1 MGGPVAERP
10 TLRVTNIPQTVTAHD
25 LLRFLESALGPG
37 SVYAI
42 DIVTDRKN
50 WKPRGFG
57 RVQFASLHHR
67 DLALSKPLVLKSQTL
82 ALSDA
87 YDDIVPRPVHERH
100 RVDGGILH
108 AGFMAERGCLCELER
123 WRRVRVWLMP
133 ERRRVE
139 FWVWVEEE
147 CYKLEVGF
155 DDVVESVECRSSGD
169 GGGSA
174 GKAINALLLTVKNGP
189 RIYKRISGS
198 DVNSK
203 FSPDRYHIYKEDF
216 NFLWVR
222 TTDFSPVKAVGQSTT
237 FCWEVDEVLQ
247 LPAADVFASFPYYKE
262 GTIDLTI
269 EEGGD
274 FHSASEIVPLL
285 ECNSGPKLDYAI
297 VFQLNALV
305 HTQKISLAAAYE
317 LTDILSTLD
326 VDTAVLVL
334 QKLHKLTS
342 TCYDPVPFVKT
353 QLHVLK
359 RDSKNLPSSAL
370 RRLTDSNVMFCH
382 RAFVTPTRIYCL
394 GPELETSNYV
404 VKNFASHSSDFLR
417 VSFVEEDWSK
427 IPPNALSTST
437 QQGVFSKPLRTG
449 IYHRILT
456 VLREGIVIGEKK
468 FQFLAFS
475 ASQLRSNSVWMF
487 SSNDEVTAEQI
498 REWMGCF
505 NKIRSV
511 SKCAAR
517 MGQMFSSSVQ
527 TMVVPAQ
534 DVEIIPDIEVN
545 TRGFDYCFSDGIGK
559 ISKSF
564 ARQVAQKCGLTDSPS
579 AFQIRYGG
587 YKGVIA
593 VDRRSF
599 RKLSLRESMH
609 KFESS
614 NRMLNVTKWSDS
626 MPCYLNREIISLLS
640 TLGVEDEKL
649 AAMQQKQLLILG
661 RMLTDREAALTAL
674 ESLSGAERRNI
685 ILKMLVAG
693 YEPTADPY
701 LLMML
706 RAHHEIQ
713 LSELKSRCRIHVP
726 KGRILLGCL
735 DEAGI
740 LDYGQVYVRV
750 TMTKAELESGE
761 QRFLRKVDETT
772 AAVIGK
778 VVVTK
783 NPCLHPGDIRVLEA
797 VFEVELEETGLVDCI
812 VFPQKGERPHP
823 NECSGGDLD
832 GDLFFISWDE
842 DIIPMRTDTP
852 MDYTGRRPRI
862 TDHEVTLEE
871 IHKFF
876 VDYMIND
883 TLGAIST
890 AHLVHADR
898 EPEKARSEKCLQ
910 LATLH
915 SMAVDFAKTGAPAEM
930 PRVLKPREFPDFM
943 ERVDKPM
950 YTSTGVLGK
959 LYRATQEFSLE
970 KSNIIWS
977 EEVAREY
984 YDRDLEVDGYEAFV
998 DTAVTHRDKYIEKL
1012 SALMHFYGAESE
1024 DEILTGNLRSRA
1036 VYLRRDNRKYGDMK
1050 DRISLSVK
1058 SLHKEAREWFES
1070 GCKANERER
1079 LASAWY
1085 RVAYH
1090 PSFIR
1095 RSFNFLSF
1103 PWIVGDVLLSIRSV
1117 NRRKSLA

>member
-1 MGGPVAERP
+1 M
-10 TLRVTNIPQTVTAHD
+10 
-25 LLRFLESALGPG
+25 
-37 SVYAI
+37 
-42 DIVTDRKN
+42 
-50 WKPRGFG
+50 
-57 RVQFASLHHR
+57 
-67 DLALSKPLVLKSQTL
+67 LKSQTL

-87 YDDIVPRPVHERH
+87 YDDIIPRPVHERH
-100 RVDGGILH
+100 RLDGGVLH
-108 AGFMAERGCLCELER
+108 AGFAVERDYLCELER

-155 DDVVESVECRSSGD
+155 DDVVESVGCCLGGD
-169 GGGSA
+169 GGGA
-174 GKAINALLLTVKNGP
+174 GGTRVNALLLTVKNGP

-198 DVNSK
+198 DVTSK
-203 FSPDRYHIYKEDF
+203 FSPDRYHIYTEDF

-237 FCWEVDEVLQ
+237 FCWEVDEGLQ

-269 EEGGD
+269 EEGED

-285 ECNSGPKLDYAI
+285 ECNSGPKLEYEI

-305 HTQKISLAAAYE
+305 HAQKISLAAAYA

-342 TCYDPVPFVKT
+342 TCYDPVRFVKT

-370 RRLTDSNVMFCH
+370 RRLTDSNVMFCN

-487 SSNDEVTAEQI
+487 ASNDEVTAEQI

-511 SKCAAR
+511 SNCAAR

-534 DVEIIPDIEVN
+534 DVEIIPDIEVR

-564 ARQVAQKCGLTDSPS
+564 ASQVAQKCGLTDSPS

-614 NRMLNVTKWSDS
+614 NRMLNVTRWSDW

-640 TLGVEDEKL
+640 TLGVEDEKFE
-649 AAMQQKQLLILG
+649 AMQQKHLLILG
-661 RMLTDREAALTAL
+661 KMLTDREAALTAL
-674 ESLSGAERRNI
+674 ESLSGADHRNI
-685 ILKMLVAG
+685 ISKMLVAG

-735 DEAGI
+735 DEARI
-740 LDYGQVYVRV
+740 LEYGQVYVRV

-761 QRFLRKVDETT
+761 QRFFRKVDETT
-772 AAVIGK
+772 AEVIGT

-797 VFEVELEETGLVDCI
+797 VFVVKLEETGLVDCI
-812 VFPQKGERPHP
+812 VFPQDGERPHP

-842 DIIPMRTDTP
+842 DIIPMQTDSP

-950 YTSTGVLGK
+950 YISTGVLGK
-959 LYRATQEFSLE
+959 LYRATQESLE
-970 KSNIIWS
+970 KSKVVWS
-977 EEVAREY
+977 GEIAREY
-984 YDRDLEVDGYEAFV
+984 YDRDLEVEGYEAFV
-998 DTAVTHRDKYIEKL
+998 DTAVAHRDRYIEKL
-1012 SALMHFYGAESE
+1012 STLMCFYGADSE

-1036 VYLRRDNRKYGDMK
+1036 VYLQRDNRKYGDMK
-1050 DRISLSVK
+1050 DRISLAVR
-1058 SLHKEAREWFES
+1058 SLHKEATGWFES
-1070 GCKANERER
+1070 ECKANERER

-1085 RVAYH
+1085 HVAYH
-1090 PSFIR
+1090 PSFVR
-1095 RSFNFLSF
+1095 GSFNFLSF

-1117 NRRKSLA
+1117 NRRKSPT

>member
-1 MGGPVAERP
+1 
-10 TLRVTNIPQTVTAHD
+10 
-25 LLRFLESALGPG
+25 
-37 SVYAI
+37 
-42 DIVTDRKN
+42 
-50 WKPRGFG
+50 
-57 RVQFASLHHR
+57 
-67 DLALSKPLVLKSQTL
+67 
-82 ALSDA
+82 
-87 YDDIVPRPVHERH
+87 
-100 RVDGGILH
+100 
-108 AGFMAERGCLCELER
+108 
-123 WRRVRVWLMP
+123 MP

-139 FWVWVEEE
+139 FWVWVEGE

-155 DDVVESVECRSSGD
+155 DDVVESVGCCLGGD
-169 GGGSA
+169 GGDCGD
-174 GKAINALLLTVKNGP
+174 GGNGRKPNALLLTFNRGP

-198 DVNSK
+198 DVTSK
-203 FSPDRYHIYKEDF
+203 FSPDRYHIYKDDF

-222 TTDFSPVKAVGQSTT
+222 TTDFSNVKAIGQSTT
-237 FCWEVDEVLQ
+237 FCWEVDEGLQ
-247 LPAADVFASFPYYKE
+247 VPASDVFASFPYYKE
-262 GTIDLTI
+262 GTIDLTL
-269 EEGGD
+269 EEGEE

-285 ECNSGPKLDYAI
+285 ECDSGPKLDYEI
-297 VFQLNALV
+297 VFQLNSLV
-305 HTQKISLAAAYE
+305 HTQKISLAGAYE

-359 RDSKNLPSSAL
+359 RDGKNLPSSAL

-382 RAFVTPTRIYCL
+382 RAFITPTKIYCL

-437 QQGVFSKPLRTG
+437 QQGIFSKPLRTG

-456 VLREGIVIGEKK
+456 VLREGIVIGKKK

-487 SSNDEVTAEQI
+487 ASNDEVTAEQI

-527 TMVVPAQ
+527 TMVVPAH

-545 TRGFDYCFSDGIGK
+545 TRGFDFCFSDGIGK
-559 ISKSF
+559 ISQSF

-599 RKLSLRESMH
+599 RKLSLRESMR

-614 NRMLNVTKWSDS
+614 NRMLNVTQWSNS
-626 MPCYLNREIISLLS
+626 LPCYLNREIITLLS
-640 TLGVEDEKL
+640 TLGVKDEKFE
-649 AAMQQKQLLILG
+649 AMQQKQLLILG
-661 RMLTDREAALTAL
+661 KMLTDREAALSVL
-674 ESLSGAERRNI
+674 ESLSGADRRNI
-685 ILKMLVAG
+685 IAKMLLAG

-713 LSELKSRCRIHVP
+713 LSDLKSRCRIHIP

-750 TMTKAELESGE
+750 TMSKAELESGE
-761 QRFLRKVDETT
+761 QRFFQKVDETT

-783 NPCLHPGDIRVLEA
+783 NPCLHPGDIRVLKA
-797 VFEVELEETGLVDCI
+797 VFEVELEESGLVDCI
-812 VFPQKGERPHP
+812 IFPRKGERPHP

-842 DIIPMRTDTP
+842 DIIPSHTETP

-862 TDHEVTLEE
+862 MDHDVTLEE

-898 EPEKARSEKCLQ
+898 EQEKARSEKCLQ

-950 YTSTGVLGK
+950 YTSTNVLGK
-959 LYRATQEFSLE
+959 LYRATLELSLE
-970 KSNIIWS
+970 KSKIIWS
-977 EEVAREY
+977 DETAREY
-984 YDRDLEVDGYEAFV
+984 YDHDLEVDGFEAFI
-998 DTAVTHRDKYIEKL
+998 DTAVTHRDKYMEKL
-1012 SALMHFYGAESE
+1012 SELMRFYGAESE
-1024 DEILTGNLRSRA
+1024 DEILTGNLRNRA
-1036 VYLRRDNRKYGDMK
+1036 IYLQRDNRKYGDMK

-1058 SLHKEAREWFES
+1058 NLHKEVKGWFES
-1070 GCKANERER
+1070 GCEASEGER

-1085 RVAYH
+1085 HVTYH
-1090 PSFIR
+1090 PSFVHG
-1095 RSFNFLSF
+1095 SFNFLSF

-1117 NRRKSLA
+1117 NRKKSLA

>member
-1 MGGPVAERP
+1 MGGAVAERP
-10 TLRVTNIPQTVTAHD
+10 TLRVSNIPQTVTAHD
-25 LLRFLESALGPG
+25 LLRFLESALGPD

-42 DIVTDRKN
+42 DLFTDRKN

-57 RVQFASLHHR
+57 RVQFASVRHR
-67 DLALSKPLVLKSQTL
+67 DLACSLPLVLNSHAL
-82 ALSDA
+82 ALSA
-87 YDDIVPRPVHERH
+87 AHDDIVPRPVHDAH
-100 RVDGGILH
+100 RLDGAGALR
-108 AGFMAERGCLCELER
+108 AGFLVERDYLCVLEC
-123 WRRVRVWLMP
+123 WSRVRVWLMP

-139 FWVWVEEE
+139 FWVWVGGEEE

-155 DDVVESVECRSSGD
+155 DDVVESVGCRLSG
-169 GGGSA
+169 GERL
-174 GKAINALLLTVKNGP
+174 NALLLTVNRGP

-198 DVNSK
+198 NVTSK

-216 NFLWVR
+216 NFIWVR
-222 TTDFSPVKAVGQSTT
+222 TTDFSRVKAVGQSTT
-237 FCWEVDEVLQ
+237 FCWVVDEGLSVS
-247 LPAADVFASFPYYKE
+247 ASDIFASFPYYKV
-262 GTIDLTI
+262 GTIDLTL
-269 EEGGD
+269 EECAE

-285 ECNSGPKLDYAI
+285 ECNSGPKLDYEI
-297 VFQLNALV
+297 VFLLNALV
-305 HTQKISLAAAYE
+305 HTQKISLAGAYE

-359 RDSKNLPSSAL
+359 RDRKNLVSSAL
-370 RRLTDSNVMFCH
+370 RRLTDNNLMFCH
-382 RAFVTPTRIYCL
+382 RAFITPTKIYCL

-427 IPPNALSTST
+427 VPPNALSTST
-437 QQGVFSKPLRTG
+437 QQGIFSKPLRTG

-487 SSNDEVTAEQI
+487 ASNDEVTAEQI

-511 SKCAAR
+511 SMCAAR

-545 TRGFDYCFSDGIGK
+545 TRGFGYCFSDGIGK
-559 ISKSF
+559 ISQSF

-599 RKLSLRESMH
+599 RKLSLRESMR

-614 NRMLNVTKWSDS
+614 NRMLNVTQWSDS
-626 MPCYLNREIISLLS
+626 LPCYLNREIITLLS
-640 TLGVEDEKL
+640 TLGVKDEKFE
-649 AAMQQKQLLILG
+649 AMQQKQLLILG
-661 RMLTDREAALTAL
+661 KMLTDREAALSVL
-674 ESLSGAERRNI
+674 ESLSSADRRNI
-685 ILKMLVAG
+685 IAKMLLAG
-693 YEPTADPY
+693 YEPTEDPY

-735 DEAGI
+735 DEART
-740 LDYGQVYVRV
+740 LDYGEVYVRV

-761 QRFLRKVDETT
+761 QRFFRKVNDTT
-772 AAVIGK
+772 AAVLGK
-778 VVVTK
+778 VIVTK
-783 NPCLHPGDIRVLEA
+783 NPCLHPGDIRVLKA
-797 VFEVELEETGLVDCI
+797 VFKVELEETDLVDCI
-812 VFPQKGERPHP
+812 VFPQQGERPHP

-842 DIIPMRTDTP
+842 DIIPLQTDAP
-852 MDYTGRRPRI
+852 MDYTGGRQRI
-862 TDHEVTLEE
+862 MDHDVTLEE

-898 EPEKARSEKCLQ
+898 ELEKARSEKCLQ

-950 YTSTGVLGK
+950 YTSTSVLGN
-959 LYRATQEFSLE
+959 LYRATLESSLE
-970 KSNIIWS
+970 MSKVIWS
-977 EEVAREY
+977 EETARKY
-984 YDRDLEVDGYEAFV
+984 YDHDLEVDGFEAFI
-998 DTAVTHRDKYIEKL
+998 DTAVAHRDKYIEKV
-1012 SALMHFYGAESE
+1012 SELMRFYGAESE

-1036 VYLRRDNRKYGDMK
+1036 VYLQRDNRKYGDMK

-1058 SLHKEAREWFES
+1058 SLHKEAKGWFES
-1070 GCKANERER
+1070 GCNANERES

-1085 RVAYH
+1085 HVTYH

-1095 RSFNFLSF
+1095 QSSFPFLSF
-1103 PWIVGDVLLSIRSV
+1103 PWIVGDFLLGIRSV
-1117 NRRKSLA
+1117 KRRKSLA